1 MWELLEHVLLHAA
14 IDSLKLLPFLFLAY
28 LLIEYIEHRASD
40 RFQRFLN
47 GSGKFG
53 PLGGAVVGLIPQCGF
68 SGAAA
73 NLYSCRVITVGTL
86 AAVFLATSDEAIPVL
101 LANPEHIGDVG
112 ALLLCKVV
120 IAVLAGFLLDFAK
133 LLRPAHTDGPQ
144 EAIHHLCGDEHCGC
158 EEGHGIF
165 RSALH
170 HTVRIFVFI
179 LLLTILLNLGI
190 ELIGDEQLSKLLMS
204 DTVFQPAIAALIG
217 LIPNCAA
224 SVLITQLYVA
234 GTISFG
240 SAVAGLCTG
249 AGVGLIVLF
258 KTNRNMKQNFQILL
272 YLYLAGTIAGTVI
285 HLLGW

>member
-1 MWELLEHVLLHAA
+1 MWELLEHVLLHAV

-133 LLRPAHTDGPQ
+133 MCIRDSLLGQGRKPGP
-144 EAIHHLCGDEHCGC
+144 
-158 EEGHGIF
+158 F
-165 RSALH
+165 RRSPPGGRREKRHSVH
-170 HTVRIFVFI
+170 HT
-179 LLLTILLNLGI
+179 G
-190 ELIGDEQLSKLLMS
+190 
-204 DTVFQPAIAALIG
+204 
-217 LIPNCAA
+217 C
-224 SVLITQLYVA
+224 
-234 GTISFG
+234 
-240 SAVAGLCTG
+240 
-249 AGVGLIVLF
+249 
-258 KTNRNMKQNFQILL
+258 LL
-272 YLYLAGTIAGTVI
+272 YTSRCV
-285 HLLGW
+285 